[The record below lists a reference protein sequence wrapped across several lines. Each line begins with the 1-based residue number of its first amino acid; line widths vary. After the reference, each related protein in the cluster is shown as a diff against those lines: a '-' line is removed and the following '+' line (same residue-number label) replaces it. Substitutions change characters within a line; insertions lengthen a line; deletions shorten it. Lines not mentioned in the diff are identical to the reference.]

1 MVYFQRTN
9 YSFYY
14 HVVNMRSEAFMNV
27 CKKEDVCKEKKP
39 NYLVKVEMKGHE
51 SNRIKR
57 G

>member
-39 NYLVKVEMKGHE
+39 NYLKVEMKGHE